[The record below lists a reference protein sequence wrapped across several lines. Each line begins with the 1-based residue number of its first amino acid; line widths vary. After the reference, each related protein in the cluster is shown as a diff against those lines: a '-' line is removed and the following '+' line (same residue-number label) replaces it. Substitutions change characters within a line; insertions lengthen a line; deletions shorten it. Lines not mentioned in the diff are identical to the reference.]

1 MATLLTI
8 TEAQRD
14 GLLALCDLDT
24 KDALDD
30 ASHNVDMA
38 TVSRV
43 VDDLTLPNADGTYA
57 LRSLPRDVLI
67 DFLEHQ
73 MAWVL
78 ECALDRD
85 LLRAWHACIELF
97 RQLGHEV
104 EGRSTTGS
112 SVIVRSAGERRN
124 DWQSG
129 AGGWTRAK
137 TRELPGTPFGQRMSD
152 DHARTRTQSRRGRY
166 GGPGRRCVEPRGRV
180 AVAMSPRPR
189 GVFGCVLIRERCGE
203 CDQRPVAVASLPSD
217 PTEMSLMWAC
227 DDHIPHPSWIPSP
240 ARVGPSSARI

>member
-1 MATLLTI
+1 
-8 TEAQRD
+8 
-14 GLLALCDLDT
+14 
-24 KDALDD
+24 
-30 ASHNVDMA
+30 
-38 TVSRV
+38 
-43 VDDLTLPNADGTYA
+43 
-57 LRSLPRDVLI
+57 
-67 DFLEHQ
+67 

-152 DHARTRTQSRRGRY
+152 DHARTEHNRDGAATAALG
-166 GGPGRRCVEPRGRV
+166 V
-180 AVAMSPRPR
+180 AVSSLA
-189 GVFGCVLIRERCGE
+189 GVWLLR
-203 CDQRPVAVASLPSD
+203 
-217 PTEMSLMWAC
+217 
-227 DDHIPHPSWIPSP
+227 
-240 ARVGPSSARI
+240 

>member
-30 ASHNVDMA
+30 TRDADVDMA
-38 TVSRV
+38 TISRV

-78 ECALDRD
+78 ECSLDRD
-85 LLRAWHACIELF
+85 LLRAWHASIELF
-97 RQLGHEV
+97 RQLGHTV
-104 EGRSTTGS
+104 EGSIYDE
-112 SVIVRSAGERRN
+112 IVCHCPVCRREAERLAEWGRRVDAGEDPITARNAVWRN
-124 DWQSG
+124 D
-129 AGGWTRAK
+129 A
-137 TRELPGTPFGQRMSD
+137 
-152 DHARTRTQSRRGRY
+152 
-166 GGPGRRCVEPRGRV
+166 
-180 AVAMSPRPR
+180 
-189 GVFGCVLIRERCGE
+189 
-203 CDQRPVAVASLPSD
+203 
-217 PTEMSLMWAC
+217 
-227 DDHIPHPSWIPSP
+227 
-240 ARVGPSSARI
+240 